1 MAGNSLTFEPFYE
14 WPANKFPGFL
24 IGRLA
29 VAVLLGGAVFLV
41 PHAIAV
47 GGDVRG
53 DWSWLLAV
61 LIATAM
67 LALYYA
73 TDTLR
78 GLLPEMSLRLRA
90 KDGKHRDSVFMT
102 PLTRIL
108 SDRNFLLAGCV
119 VGVVNAT
126 AGYLFGIPDPGTC
139 PFYTTLF
146 GFFLAG
152 FVCGMA
158 TLGIFGVTFVVAHF
172 AKRAQ
177 DSFDY
182 MAPDHCGGVQFIGEG
197 LVVFSSV
204 TLIVGVMMS
213 VYIHAFPWTNEAW
226 LVAALQWVWIVL
238 PYGLSLV
245 VLMWPAVPL
254 NDALRRYKVREEEK
268 QLIEIAG
275 IRRKLDAK
283 PRVGAKKDL
292 REDYAYEQNIRK
304 ELHAMGTWPHGMSA
318 NLKYLG
324 IFAANLLASAS
335 TAVSLL
341 GKFHW

>member
-1 MAGNSLTFEPFYE
+1 MSDLTFTPFYE
-14 WPANKFPGFL
+14 GGPGWFLGL
-24 IGRLA
+24 IGKLL
-29 VAVLLGGAVFLV
+29 VAAGLGLLFFV
-41 PHAIAV
+41 PHAIV
-47 GGDVRG
+47 VDGQVVK
-53 DWSWLLAV
+53 DWSWFLAA
-61 LIATAM
+61 LITTAM

-90 KDGKHRDSVFMT
+90 KDGQRRDAVFMT
-102 PLTRIL
+102 PLRRIL

-119 VGVVNAT
+119 VGAINA
-126 AGYLFGIPDPGTC
+126 GMGNVFGIPDPGTC
-139 PFYTTLF
+139 AYYTTLF

-158 TLGIFGVTFVVAHF
+158 TLGIVGVTIVVARF
-172 AKRAQ
+172 ARHAQ

-182 MAPDHCGGVQFIGEG
+182 TAPDHCGGVQFIGEG

-213 VYIHAFPWTNEAW
+213 VYIHAFPWTNEQ
-226 LVAALQWVWIVL
+226 VAALQWVWIIL

-268 QLIEIAG
+268 QLVEIAE
-275 IRRKLDAK
+275 IRRKLNAK

-304 ELHAMGTWPHGMSA
+304 ELQAMGTWPHGMSA

>member
-1 MAGNSLTFEPFYE
+1 MSDLTFTPFYE
-14 WPANKFPGFL
+14 GGPGWFLGL
-24 IGRLA
+24 IGKLLVAAGLGLLFFVPHA
-29 VAVLLGGAVFLV
+29 VAVDGQVV
-41 PHAIAV
+41 K
-47 GGDVRG
+47 
-53 DWSWLLAV
+53 DWSWFLAA
-61 LIATAM
+61 LITTAM

-90 KDGKHRDSVFMT
+90 KDGKCRDHVFMT
-102 PLTRIL
+102 PLRRIL
-108 SDRNFLLAGCV
+108 SDRYFVLAGCV
-119 VGVVNAT
+119 VGVVNAS
-126 AGYLFGIPDPGTC
+126 AGYLFGIPDPSTC

-158 TLGIFGVTFVVAHF
+158 TLGIFGVSFVVAHF

-213 VYIHAFPWTNEAW
+213 VYIHAFPWTNKAW
-226 LVAALQWVWIVL
+226 WVAALQWVWIVL

-268 QLIEIAG
+268 QLVEIAE